1 GIEMLESLIQS
12 DEKLLKRYQDR
23 IRPNYLEDE
32 VAHLCK
38 HAFPGSDVYRGL
50 LWQDAN
56 GREGETDVLVLFDA
70 IALIIE
76 CKSGRISKPGRRGA
90 PERLQTE
97 IRKLIEDAAKQSE
110 RFGEFPLST
119 ANTIAVQDRAGASH
133 QIDANKILK
142 AVRLNITLDF
152 FGPVGCEVR
161 AMLGAGLI
169 DTAVG
174 T

>member
-1 GIEMLESLIQS
+1 DFLFLDNPVWVRPLIQVGPREFFWPMPELFHSFGIEMLESLIQS

-110 RFGEFPLST
+110 RFGEFL
-119 ANTIAVQDRAGASH
+119 
-133 QIDANKILK
+133 
-142 AVRLNITLDF
+142 
-152 FGPVGCEVR
+152 
-161 AMLGAGLI
+161 
-169 DTAVG
+169 
-174 T
+174 